1 MQSMTWTISRLGS
14 RFNLL
19 FEPYKNR
26 VMHSAL
32 GRLLD
37 KPLDLMVGLMEADG
51 TQRVLPFTVQGK
63 PLINCEQFERMN
75 SVTFRGYSEKHNLRF
90 EFNVHSVFYP
100 QDERLCIMPA
110 FYLEMRV
117 NPVHRVRWYPEQKP
131 PEKVKLFISLS
142 RPDTEISVI
151 PGNGEDGRSSIDLAY
166 TNSLKAQNDMFHMPT
181 DNDPTQDRS
190 VRVQE
195 RIVSLNSGCSM
206 TECGRGLT
214 LELPVSESGSGV
226 KWRLIWGAHVSDKVL
241 KVKHEGETRDA
252 AFRYNNAWSNLDEV
266 IDEAVDTRDQRLALS
281 RRFEK
286 LVEQAPLD
294 TAQSHLLAQSFQA
307 WLSNTFWCDIVDDD
321 GTRTE
326 WYGAWEGSCAY
337 MGTLDVEYNISLLY
351 LTLWPKLLG
360 IQFRQWAEHEK
371 AHAAS
376 SGSFLGHDLGAG
388 VNALGQSYP
397 HNMEVEENC
406 NFLLL
411 LQAYTHWTGHVN
423 VAKQHTDLIV
433 RLARYLI
440 WSDRDGSGFPSEGVA
455 NTIDDASP
463 AVQFARK
470 QTYLAVKRIAALKA
484 ASDLLTIQGGHDELA
499 QACDKLTDA
508 DIEKVDAAAW
518 LGDHYGVCVDKS
530 AVGVN
535 DAWTGKPL
543 PYETLPGWDAYSIY
557 TGNGL
562 LLPLMVGR
570 PELLGRRRLR
580 TDVANA
586 QRENASRYGCG
597 HTSAETD
604 NVWISQNVW
613 RDTLAQYIRLR
624 PMSPQ
629 YYWDMQVMSN
639 TGANSMGYTDAYI
652 NNYIAFNPRGIAVI
666 GHLLAA
672 PRLIIDRQAPG
683 GAYIT
688 VDPDRHKP
696 QRWPLLPLADWKA
709 GKIPVCVID
718 HHGKVTIEGQIDPV
732 IVHGTQPGG
741 DKTPSGTELIG

>member
-1 MQSMTWTISRLGS
+1 MQSMTWTIARLGS
-14 RFNLL
+14 RMNLL

-37 KPLDLMVGLMEADG
+37 QPLDLMVGLVEPDG
-51 TQRVLPFTVQGK
+51 THRVLPFTTGGK
-63 PLINCEQFERMN
+63 PLTNCEQFERMN
-75 SVTFRGYSEKHNLRF
+75 SITFRGYSEQHNLRF

-117 NPVHRVRWYPEQKP
+117 NPVHRVRWHAVNAP
-131 PEKVKLFISLS
+131 PEKVKLFIQLA
-142 RPDTEISVI
+142 RPDTEITAGAGGA
-151 PGNGEDGRSSIDLAY
+151 PASIDLSY
-166 TNSLKAQNDMFHMPT
+166 TNSLKPKIDQYTMPF
-181 DNDPTQDRS
+181 DPEVFEGRS
-190 VRVQE
+190 VAVRE
-195 RIVSLNSGCSM
+195 RIVSLNPGCEV
-206 TECGRGLT
+206 TECGGGLM

-226 KWRLIWGAHVSDKVL
+226 KWRLVWGAHVADPVL
-241 KVKHEGETRDA
+241 KVLHGGEVRDA
-252 AFRYNNAWSNLDEV
+252 VFRYNHAWNSLDEV
-266 IDEAVDTRDQRLALS
+266 IDEAVETRDVRLALS

-286 LVEQAPLD
+286 LLEQAPLD
-294 TAQSHLLAQSFQA
+294 TAQSHLLAQSFQG
-307 WLSNTFWCDIVDDD
+307 WLSNTFWCDVLGDEANPPQWF
-321 GTRTE
+321 GV
-326 WYGAWEGSCAY
+326 WEGTCAY
-337 MGTLDVEYNISLLY
+337 LGTLDVEYNIALLY

-360 IQFRQWAEHEK
+360 MQFDQWAEQEK
-371 AHAAS
+371 PHTAS
-376 SGSFLGHDLGAG
+376 NGSYLPHDLGPG
-388 VNALGQSYP
+388 VDAVGQSYP
-397 HNMEVEENC
+397 HDMEVEENS

-411 LQAYTHWTGHVN
+411 LQAYTHWTGRPDVVKRH
-423 VAKQHTDLIV
+423 ADLIV

-455 NTIDDASP
+455 NMIDDATP

-484 ASDLLTIQGGHDELA
+484 AADLLSIHGGHDGLA
-499 QACDKLTDA
+499 KDCDNLA
-508 DIEKVDAAAW
+508 DGDLIKVDAAAW

-530 AVGVN
+530 AVGIT
-535 DAWTGKPL
+535 DAWTGRPL
-543 PYETLPGWDAYSIY
+543 PFETLPGWDAYSIY

-562 LLPLMVGR
+562 LLPMMVGR
-570 PELLGRRRLR
+570 PELLDRKRLR

-597 HTSAETD
+597 HTSVETE
-604 NVWISQNVW
+604 NVWISQNLW
-613 RDTLAQYIRLR
+613 RDALAQYIGLR

-639 TGANSMGYTDAYI
+639 TGPNSMGYTDTYV
-652 NNYIAFNPRGIAVI
+652 NNYLAFNPRGIAVI
-666 GHLLAA
+666 GHLVAA

-718 HHGKVTIEGQIDPV
+718 HHGRVSIEGQIDPV
-732 IVHGTQPGG
+732 IVHGNKPDRDPTPDGTQ
-741 DKTPSGTELIG
+741 LIG